1 MYSFQELRSS
11 RIKPMELTGL
21 HILLTYTCTFEC
33 DHCFVWGSPHQNGV
47 FTLDQI
53 RQVLGAARDTRTVEW
68 IYYEGGEPFLYYPI
82 LLEAAKLAHEMGFQ
96 VGIVTNA
103 YWASSTEDAQHWLAP
118 FSGLVQDLTAS
129 SDLFHYNEMLS
140 LQAQRATAAASQL
153 GLPMGVI
160 SIAQP
165 GETGCKDP
173 NGQLQEGES
182 GIMYRGRA
190 AEKLSSLAR
199 QHPWLQF
206 THCPHEDLLEPGR
219 IHLDPFGNLHVCQG
233 ICIGNLFHT
242 PLNEICQDYDPQR
255 HPILGPLLERGPVGL
270 VERYAIPH
278 LDEYADA
285 CHLCYQARVSLRS
298 QFPDYLIPDQ
308 MYGVITS

>member
-1 MYSFQELRSS
+1 
-11 RIKPMELTGL
+11 
-21 HILLTYTCTFEC
+21 
-33 DHCFVWGSPHQNGV
+33 
-47 FTLDQI
+47 
-53 RQVLGAARDTRTVEW
+53 
-68 IYYEGGEPFLYYPI
+68 
-82 LLEAAKLAHEMGFQ
+82 MGFQ

-103 YWASSTEDAQHWLAP
+103 YWATGAEDAERWLAP

-129 SDLFHYNEMLS
+129 SDLFHYNETLS
-140 LQAQRATAAASQL
+140 VQAQRATAAASHL
-153 GLPMGVI
+153 GIPTGVI

-165 GETGCKDP
+165 GETSCLDP
-173 NGQLQEGES
+173 NGQLREGES

-190 AEKLSSLAR
+190 AEKLSPLSR
-199 QHPWLQF
+199 QHPWSQF
-206 THCPHEDLLEPGR
+206 TRCPHEDLQEPGR

-233 ICIGNLFHT
+233 ICIGNLFRT
-242 PLNEICQDYDPQR
+242 SLKEICLSYDPQH

-270 VERYAIPH
+270 VERYTIPH

-285 CHLCYQARVSLRS
+285 CHLCYQSRLSLRS